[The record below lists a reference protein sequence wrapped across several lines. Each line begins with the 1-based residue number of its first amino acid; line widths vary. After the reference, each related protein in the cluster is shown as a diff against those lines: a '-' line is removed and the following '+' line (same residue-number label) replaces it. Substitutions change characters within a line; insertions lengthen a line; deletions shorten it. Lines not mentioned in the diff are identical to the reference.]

1 MTRNSGVSK
10 TRILFTSLIIFLFTI
25 IVVRADAFSNSI
37 EDQKIKV
44 NPNFIWSEDDTIGI
58 NPDNINITTDDTGDT
73 PIIHY
78 VVQEWDTIEK
88 ISKEFWVPE
97 KKLKELNK
105 LWDSIQAG
113 QKLIVSDNEEWILY
127 VVKKE
132 RSLKL
137 FAEFYRLNIDDL
149 MTLNYISD
157 DSEMLYPGQELF
169 INVTEQ
175 RAYDIGLLEKAQPVL
190 PKDEVIKPKVTPKK
204 ATTQTKNTTTVK
216 NNWWNSNA
224 DNNVTTTVTT
234 STGKSKILKQWYYN
248 PKITNWFA
256 VGYCTWY
263 AAIKSPNIFKY
274 TSTTKQDRPFGGNAV
289 NWYTN
294 AKAAWFSVGQS
305 PRPSAI
311 VVYKNLRSSAWHV
324 GIVLSV
330 NAAAWEMTI
339 EDMNYKGRFIVTQRI
354 DSINNPNIV
363 GYIYQ

>member
-1 MTRNSGVSK
+1 MTRNSRVSK

-37 EDQKIKV
+37 EDQKVKV

-58 NPDNINITTDDTGDT
+58 NPDNINITTDDEGDT

-78 VVQEWDTIEK
+78 IVQEWDTIEK

-105 LWDSIQAG
+105 LWDSIQPW

-132 RSLKL
+132 WSLKL
-137 FAEFYRLNIDDL
+137 FSEFYRLNIDDL

-157 DSEMLYPGQELF
+157 DSEMLYPWQELF

-175 RAYDIGLLEKAQPVL
+175 RAYDIWLLEKAQPVL
-190 PKDEVIKPKVTPKK
+190 PKDEVIKPKVIKK
-204 ATTQTKNTTTVK
+204 TTTKTSTVNNNSRSNTNTNTTT
-216 NNWWNSNA
+216 
-224 DNNVTTTVTT
+224 
-234 STGKSKILKQWYYN
+234 STAVRNTWKSKILKQWYYN
-248 PKITNWFA
+248 PKITNGFA

-274 TSTTKQDRPFGGNAV
+274 TSANKQDRPFGGNAV
-289 NWYTN
+289 NWYAN
-294 AKAAWFSVGQS
+294 AKAAGFSVGQT

-324 GIVLSV
+324 WIVLSV
-330 NAAAWEMTI
+330 NSSAWEMTI
-339 EDMNYKGRFIVTQRI
+339 EDMNFAGRFIVTQRI
-354 DSINNPNIV
+354 DNINNPNIV